1 MRMNLTEKEMGT
13 IIKCIDSGIMSFFHH
28 RSDTN
33 LSGERKSEAIS
44 LNELKEKF
52 CGAIIQEAENSKKKG
67 GDKEENKPK
76 IYISIKDAFKALAKA
91 GVDDVLMHEI
101 TLHMDKHKLITLGFP
116 IKSLEDLELFD
127 SFLVR
132 LRDIFADFVVELK
145 KNMKL
150 RYS

>member
-1 MRMNLTEKEMGT
+1 MKINLTEEEMGT
-13 IIKCIDSGIMSFFHH
+13 IIKCVDSAIMSYISHQ
-28 RSDTN
+28 RDARQSKKRR
-33 LSGERKSEAIS
+33 LEAIS

-76 IYISIKDAFKALAKA
+76 IYISIEDAFKTLAKA